1 MGTKGAGGRR
11 EEGSRVHL
19 RKVRIDSQ
27 EAEVGRSSI
36 DNSSNSLGL
45 PGANTI
51 TKPTTEGIGKETEE
65 ERTCTNKDH
74 ARIRPKTTLIS
85 KPGFVLCFK
94 KLLISN
100 LGSVQK
106 R

>member
-1 MGTKGAGGRR
+1 MGGRR
-11 EEGSRVHL
+11 DEGSRVHH

-27 EAEVGRSSI
+27 EAEVGRSNI
-36 DNSSNSLGL
+36 DNSSNSLDL
-45 PGANTI
+45 PSANTT
-51 TKPTTEGIGKETEE
+51 TKPTTEEIGKETEE
-65 ERTCTNKDH
+65 EHICTNKDH

-85 KPGFVLCFK
+85 KQGFVLCFK
-94 KLLISN
+94 KLRISN